1 MTKTM
6 RRLGTAA
13 ALALGTGAA
22 GCAQLGGLENVLGGV
37 MNPNGAGGNVAAEV
51 RYVDDRRQTIEFETN
66 DRRVGTVYYDDRTR
80 VVYQNQDY
88 RPTALEAGDQVTM
101 RVQQDSRG
109 NAYTDYIVV
118 TRSVS
123 TSSSGGG
130 YSTVDYGLQTLSG
143 DVGRVDTQRGMFELR
158 MQNGQYVWVSLPYN
172 AHSSDVD
179 RFRRLR
185 GGEYVRISAR
195 VLSQDRVELDRFM

>member
-37 MNPNGAGGNVAAEV
+37 MNPGGGNVAAEV
-51 RYVDDRRQTIEFETN
+51 RYVDDRRQTIEFETT

-101 RVQQDSRG
+101 RIQQDSRG
-109 NAYTDYIVV
+109 SAYTDYIVV

-123 TSSSGGG
+123 SNGSGSGG
-130 YSTVDYGLQTLSG
+130 YSTVGYGLQTVSG

-172 AHSSDVD
+172 AASADVD

-185 GGEYVRISAR
+185 SGDYVRVSGRYLAE
-195 VLSQDRVELDRFM
+195 DRLELDRFM